1 MEPVGKTRVRRADV
15 VVTPHRMESPCCP
28 SCKRAVSTRPENPF
42 FPFCS
47 DRCRAVDLGRW
58 LGGEYRIAQRTP
70 DEDED
75 GEAPAPEEA
84 LH

>member
-1 MEPVGKTRVRRADV
+1 M
-15 VVTPHRMESPCCP
+15 VTPKAPECP
-28 SCKRAVSTRPENPF
+28 SCKRAVLTPPENRC

-47 DRCRAVDLGRW
+47 DRCRTIDLGKW
-58 LGGEYRIAQRTP
+58 LGGEYRIAQQTT

-75 GEAPAPEEA
+75 GEVSPLPE